1 MTQAEEDALDVDADH
16 RMLRG
21 DIGGHPWGRD
31 KPRNR
36 GGVNDRTPL
45 LLQHDRQDV
54 AQAEEDALDV
64 DRDDLVERVLVMLG
78 GVRPFA
84 FDAGIVEE
92 AVDRAIGVECCLHIG
107 PHIGRFGDVRGDEM
121 RLAALLPDD
130 TGGSLAAGRIAIND
144 NDFGAAFGESKR
156 RGAAD
161 AVPGTSDQRATLP
174 IKSGFLAFLRSICH
188 SRGKRESR
196 AVNTRSL
203 VSGPP
208 LPRGDANVIFGRSAG
223 SIA

>member
-1 MTQAEEDALDVDADH
+1 M
-16 RMLRG
+16 
-21 DIGGHPWGRD
+21 
-31 KPRNR
+31 
-36 GGVNDRTPL
+36 
-45 LLQHDRQDV
+45 
-54 AQAEEDALDV
+54 
-64 DRDDLVERVLVMLG
+64 
-78 GVRPFA
+78 RPFA
-84 FDAGIVEE
+84 FDPGIIEK
-92 AVDRAIGVECCLHIG
+92 AVDRAIGVERSLHVG
-107 PHIGRFGDVRGDEM
+107 PHIGGFGDVGRDEM
-121 RLAALLPDD
+121 RFTALLPDD
-130 TGGSLAAGRIAIND
+130 PGGRRTARRVAIDD

-188 SRGKRESR
+188 SPGKGESR